1 MNTTSDRAAGIPAAE
16 DIAIVGM
23 ACVLPGSDTLARYWQ
38 NIVDKVSSIGEPP
51 PDWQPEHFTD
61 PEGKQ
66 PDKLYI
72 ARGGF
77 LGDLSRFE
85 PAKYGIMPSSID
97 GAEPDQFLAFRCA
110 VEAMEDAGFPG
121 KPLERQKA
129 GVIIGRGIF
138 VNRGMMTMFTNGYML
153 DEVIQL
159 LRKLEP
165 DRSESDLALIRAEL
179 KKNLPPFNAETVP
192 GLTHNILAGR
202 IANRLD
208 LQGPAYMVDA
218 ACASTLLAVEQ
229 GMRELRSGSCD
240 LIIAGGVQVSNPGMV
255 HQAFCYLEA
264 LSKSGQ
270 VAPFSAGANGTLL
283 GQGCGALVLMR
294 RSDAERDGHRI
305 YGLVKAVGVSSDG
318 KGSGILAPRKEGQVL
333 SLRRAY
339 EQAGLSPDTVGL
351 IEAHGTGIPL
361 GDATEIGSLG
371 ECFGPRSAERP
382 TVAVGSVKSMISHLI
397 PASGAASLIKTA
409 LALYHRVLPPTLNA
423 DEPNPALGLDRTP
436 FYLSSTTRPWIH
448 AGETPRRAG
457 VNAFGFGGINAHAI
471 LEEYTPE
478 DEQALPRLERDWP
491 VELVVL
497 RAADCSQLQ
506 NRVERLQQWLEG
518 APATSLLDVAASA
531 AQQTGPCRLALVAR
545 SIADLQKKLA
555 SAAKQLADP
564 ARDKIQDR
572 GGIFWYAEPM
582 AEQGRVAFVFPGE
595 GAQYTNML
603 ADLCRHFPEVRREFD
618 RTDRAFLRSRVGRP
632 LSRLIYPLP
641 SEAKQAEQELL
652 SLGGAVTSVTLA
664 ERAQLALLKT
674 LGLKADAIL
683 GHSSGEFGALMAAG
697 AIAPPTE
704 EALIQALADGADNAL
719 DLAQS
724 GLVADAVLLAVGGA
738 DRAAV
743 ERVVAESHGC
753 LKIAMD
759 NCPSQ
764 LVLSGDEESAE
775 AALAGLR
782 GKGGL
787 VERLPWGRA
796 YHTEGFLPAVSIIE
810 KFYNSFGIHSPQVEL
825 WSCAT
830 ADRYPSDPEA
840 VRELALR
847 QWSSSVRFRETIE
860 AMYADGVRIFVE
872 VGPRGNLTNFI
883 GDTLQDRPHAAVAL
897 DAHRKSSIE
906 QLCRALG
913 LLAAH
918 GVPFDLAALYSRR
931 SPRLLDLSMAPPA
944 APRVAPRLKL
954 ELPEL
959 KLSDDILS
967 QVQRKPSLAM
977 AVPASA
983 TVETLRSVSPPLPA
997 PAGAPNPAPALESM
1011 EAGSAMRVHVPPA
1024 PQPVLAPPITAPI
1037 TTPSS
1042 TPVAAAGAGPD
1053 ARLRAFQ
1060 QYQQTMRQFLELQR
1074 KAMLVGAGQVS
1085 AGLINPAQANG
1096 TGSAV
1101 VAPPVATAPSQS
1113 VPVAAVPS
1121 TAAPASPAPVS
1132 SNGHGET
1139 PGAAANGNGHGS
1151 HGTNGSKHSHAVPAT
1166 APSSKPRA
1174 SQSKGAAPSTPRFQ
1188 TNGGSKDATRD
1199 PRSFNDRLLEIV
1211 SQRTGYPSDML
1222 DLDANL
1228 EADLGIDSI
1237 KRVEVIGAFR
1247 RAVLPSLD
1255 QLADAVMER
1264 LTSAT
1269 TLRAILDTVIDL
1281 TRDSFEAVATRP
1293 LDPALLAP
1301 LRVRPAAMPD
1311 ARLPFI
1317 EHVLL
1322 HEPHE
1327 RLIVECDLDVERHRF
1342 LKDHTFF
1349 GRQVS
1354 DQEPTLFTL
1363 PVMPLAMTLELMAE
1377 AAQKLL
1383 PDLRVVAIEKVRT
1396 TRWLAFETDTRRV
1409 RMEATL
1415 EDEAHIRVVISEADR
1430 EGYSAGIATGT
1441 VEMGYGETELGPP
1454 IIADEAQSPA
1464 PWAHGLYDRILFHG
1478 PAFQGIDQ
1486 LEACDERAVR
1496 ARIHEPDPKL
1506 MLREDVR
1513 GQLLLPVGLID
1524 VATQVPGMKYG
1535 DWKPTDAEVHM
1546 VYPNSFER
1554 LEFVERRVPNEPLD
1568 CVSQIRR
1575 DGQYLHTDLEVKNS
1589 DNRVVLRYTGR
1600 VCQVV
1605 DFPTGIHHYSKSPRE
1620 VTCSRDITEAFAG
1633 VPGIEHVTITEI
1645 GHATGPA
1652 LLNRLWSQ
1660 ALARMV
1666 LGSDERR
1673 LFSDLKLPPAS
1684 AASWLIGRIVA
1695 KDAVRLRTGQTT
1707 LMADIGII
1715 PNSDG
1720 RPEVRLREQNVPTI
1734 SLAHKDFAAVAV
1746 AGDAQQLTGVGIDIE
1761 SLGAMYPGL
1770 VDDSFNTQER
1780 ALIDAAARQS
1790 GEPFDN
1796 WRLAAWAAKESV
1808 GKALGR
1814 GVLGGPR
1821 SVEVLEV
1828 DVATGRMALALRGQ
1842 MAKAF
1847 RAWAPSPDKAVPIYA
1862 YRRVR
1867 GPYVIALCLL
1877 KPWE

>member
-1 MNTTSDRAAGIPAAE
+1 MSTSADRGAAAAE

-23 ACVLPGSDTLARYWQ
+23 ACVLPGADTLERYWQ
-38 NIVDKVSSIGEPP
+38 NIVDKVNCIGEPP

-61 PEGKQ
+61 PTGTQ

-77 LGDLSRFE
+77 LGDLARFD
-85 PAKYGIMPSSID
+85 PVKYGIMPSSID

-121 KPLERQKA
+121 RPLQRQRA

-153 DEVIQL
+153 DEVIGL

-165 DRSESDLALIRAEL
+165 GRSEEDLALIRAEL

-229 GMRELRSGSCD
+229 GIRELRSGSCD

-294 RSDAERDGHRI
+294 KTDAERDGHRI

-318 KGSGILAPRKEGQVL
+318 KGSGILAPRKDGQVL
-333 SLRRAY
+333 ALRRAY
-339 EQAGLSPDTVGL
+339 EQAGFSPDTVGL

-361 GDATEIGSLG
+361 GDATEISSLG
-371 ECFGPRSAERP
+371 ECYGSRSEERP
-382 TVAVGSVKSMISHLI
+382 RVAVGSVKSMISHLI

-423 DEPNPALGLDRTP
+423 DEPNPALGLEKTP
-436 FYLSSTTRPWIH
+436 FYLSTTTRPWIH
-448 AGETPRRAG
+448 AGESPRRAG

-471 LEEYTPE
+471 LEEHTPA
-478 DEQALPRLERDWP
+478 DEQSLPRMERDWP
-491 VELVVL
+491 AELVVL
-497 RAADCSQLQ
+497 SAADRAELQ
-506 NRVERLQQWLEG
+506 GKVEHLRQWLEQ
-518 APATSLLDVAASA
+518 AQDVSLLDIAAAS
-531 AQQTGPCRLALVAR
+531 AQQTGVCRLAIVAATR
-545 SIADLQKKLA
+545 SDLAKKLTTA
-555 SAAKQLADP
+555 SKQLADP
-564 ARDKIQDR
+564 QREKIQDR
-572 GGIFWYAEPM
+572 GGIFWYAQPL
-582 AEQGRVAFVFPGE
+582 AQQGRVAFVFPGE

-618 RTDRAFLRSRVGRP
+618 RTDRAFLRSRVGKP

-664 ERAQLALLKT
+664 ERGHLALLAT
-674 LGLKADAIL
+674 LGLKADTIL

-724 GLVADAVLLAVGGA
+724 GLVPDAVLLAVGGA
-738 DRAAV
+738 DRSAV
-743 ERVVAESHGC
+743 ERVVAESGGR
-753 LKIAMD
+753 LRIAMD

-764 LVLSGDEESAE
+764 LVLSGDEDSA
-775 AALAGLR
+775 AQALAGLR

-810 KFYNSFGIHSPQVEL
+810 SFYNSFGINSPQIEL

-830 ADRYPSDPEA
+830 ADRYPSDPAA

-847 QWSSSVRFRETIE
+847 QWSSAVRFRETIE
-860 AMYADGVRIFVE
+860 AMHADGVRVFVE
-872 VGPRGNLTNFI
+872 VGPRGNLSNFI
-883 GDTLQDRPHAAVAL
+883 ADTLQDRPHAAVPL
-897 DAHRKSSIE
+897 DAQRRSSLE

-913 LLAAH
+913 MLAAH
-918 GVPFDLAALYSRR
+918 GVPFEIKALYERR
-931 SPRLLDLSMAPPA
+931 HPRPLDLSAAPPA
-944 APRVAPRLKL
+944 PQRVAPRLKL

-959 KLSDDILS
+959 TLSSEVLG
-967 QVQRKPSLAM
+967 QVQHAAGASHPSQM
-977 AVPASA
+977 ASASVPAGSIPVTPAMPAA
-983 TVETLRSVSPPLPA
+983 TPLIEPSVTS
-997 PAGAPNPAPALESM
+997 S
-1011 EAGSAMRVHVPPA
+1011 SSVP
-1024 PQPVLAPPITAPI
+1024 TAPI
-1037 TTPSS
+1037 RPLSAPAAQPVVAPSLTAS
-1042 TPVAAAGAGPD
+1042 IIAAPAASLEPD
-1053 ARLRAFQ
+1053 ARLHVFHE
-1060 QYQQTMRQFLELQR
+1060 YQRTMRQFLELQR
-1074 KAMLVGAGQVS
+1074 RAMLASAGQL
-1085 AGLINPAQANG
+1085 AT
-1096 TGSAV
+1096 TGSATV
-1101 VAPPVATAPSQS
+1101 VAQSTASLVPPTPDQAVGSVRPASVHPNGSGEKPAAPVNGNGSHAAAAPKKTSPTPAAVPTSAKPRSSEPKAPPVTS
-1113 VPVAAVPS
+1113 
-1121 TAAPASPAPVS
+1121 
-1132 SNGHGET
+1132 
-1139 PGAAANGNGHGS
+1139 
-1151 HGTNGSKHSHAVPAT
+1151 
-1166 APSSKPRA
+1166 
-1174 SQSKGAAPSTPRFQ
+1174 PRFRIP
-1188 TNGGSKDATRD
+1188 GGSKPSPGD
-1199 PRSFNDRLLEIV
+1199 PRTFNDRLLEIV

-1281 TRDSFEAVATRP
+1281 TRDSFEAVATKP
-1293 LDPALLAP
+1293 HDTALLAP
-1301 LRVRPAAMPD
+1301 LRTRPATAPD

-1349 GRQVS
+1349 GRKLS
-1354 DQEPTLFTL
+1354 EQEPSLFAL

-1396 TRWLAFETDTRRV
+1396 TRWLSFETDARRV
-1409 RMEATL
+1409 RMEASL
-1415 EDEAHIRVVISEADR
+1415 EDEAHVRVVVSEADR
-1430 EGYSAGIATGT
+1430 EGYSAAIATGM
-1441 VEMGYGETELGPP
+1441 VEMGYGESELGPP
-1454 IIADEAQSPA
+1454 IIADEAQTPA
-1464 PWAHGLYDRILFHG
+1464 LWAHDLYERILFHG

-1486 LEACDERAVR
+1486 LEACDAHSVR
-1496 ARIHEPDPKL
+1496 AKIHEPDPKL
-1506 MLREDVR
+1506 MLRDDVR
-1513 GQLLLPVGLID
+1513 GQLILPVGLID
-1524 VATQVPGMKYG
+1524 VATQVPGMMYG
-1535 DWKPTDAEVHM
+1535 DWKPTDPEVHM

-1554 LEFVERRVPNEPLD
+1554 LEFAERRVPAEPLL
-1568 CVSQIRR
+1568 CVSHVDR
-1575 DGQYLHTDLEVKNS
+1575 DGQYLHTDLEVKNA
-1589 DNRVVLRYTGR
+1589 DGRVVLRYTGR

-1605 DFPTGIHHYSKSPRE
+1605 DFPTGIHHYSKSPHE
-1620 VTCSRDITEAFAG
+1620 ITCSRDITAEFAG

-1666 LGSDERR
+1666 LGQEERR
-1673 LFSDLKLPPAS
+1673 LFTELKLPPAS

-1695 KDAVRLRTGQTT
+1695 KDAVRLRTGRTT

-1715 PNSDG
+1715 PNTDG
-1720 RPEVRLREQNVPTI
+1720 RPEVKLRDHDAPII

-1746 AGDAQQLTGVGIDIE
+1746 AADGKHLTGVGIDIE

-1780 ALIDAAARQS
+1780 ALIDAAARKS